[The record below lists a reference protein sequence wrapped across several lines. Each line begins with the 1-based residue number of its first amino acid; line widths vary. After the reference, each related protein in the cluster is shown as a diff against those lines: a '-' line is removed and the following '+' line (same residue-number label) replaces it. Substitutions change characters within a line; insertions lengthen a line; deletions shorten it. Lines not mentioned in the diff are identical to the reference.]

1 MQLFRNEVF
10 SAPNS
15 FFVLA
20 SLRQAVRFACLA
32 AASPDAGAD
41 AVAETAETADADA
54 DAEAGDVAVAA
65 GVGGTAGASLK
76 PSAIAHRVRDKAAA
90 KAAKLE
96 KSRALM
102 HPRIAS
108 LNCRTD
114 EARMKL
120 A

>member
-41 AVAETAETADADA
+41 AVAETADA
-54 DAEAGDVAVAA
+54 DAEAGDVTVVAGA
-65 GVGGTAGASLK
+65 GGAAGASLR

-90 KAAKLE
+90 KAAKLV
-96 KSRALM
+96 KSRALI
-102 HPRIAS
+102 HP
-108 LNCRTD
+108 
-114 EARMKL
+114 E
-120 A
+120 

>member
-1 MQLFRNEVF
+1 MQLFRYEVL

-41 AVAETAETADADA
+41 AEAADTAEADVAVA
-54 DAEAGDVAVAA
+54 VADVAVAA
-65 GVGGTAGASLK
+65 GVGGAAGASLK
-76 PSAIAHRVRDKAAA
+76 PSAIAHRVRDNAAA
-90 KAAKLE
+90 RAAKLV

-102 HPRIAS
+102 HARIAS

-114 EARMKL
+114 EAWMKL